1 MWLLKYP
8 DTLDLEVSR
17 NHKDTVCS
25 FGDKMRFFNGSW
37 ECWLKNIWFPL
48 ITFSSLW
55 RYYETTLSVSLHQPL
70 EATGFMTTTVRHS
83 GNKGHE
89 SLGTKVSWFPSVTLR
104 HFRRAENA
112 IPLVS
117 WDPRLK
123 VMWLLVGHIGH
134 LDTLKMPFCWVMRPW
149 VQGDMPSNLNIYSII
164 KAWKF
169 NYSSATRP
177 STNMYLAFHKASVQS
192 FDGLKMK
199 FFNDHETLGYT
210 IVERS
215 LQDCLT
221 NVQRLIIDCLRIVHW
236 LTNDFWT
243 IVKRL
248 VKDCWKIIKRL
259 LHD

>member
-89 SLGTKVSWFPSVTLR
+89 SLGTTVSWFPSVTLR

-134 LDTLKMPFCWVMRPW
+134 LDTLKMPFFWVMRPW
-149 VQGDMPSNLNIYSII
+149 AQGNIASN
-164 KAWKF
+164 
-169 NYSSATRP
+169 
-177 STNMYLAFHKASVQS
+177 
-192 FDGLKMK
+192 
-199 FFNDHETLGYT
+199 
-210 IVERS
+210 
-215 LQDCLT
+215 
-221 NVQRLIIDCLRIVHW
+221 
-236 LTNDFWT
+236 
-243 IVKRL
+243 
-248 VKDCWKIIKRL
+248 
-259 LHD
+259 

>member
-149 VQGDMPSNLNIYSII
+149 AQGNMASNLNIYSII

-169 NYSSATRP
+169 NYSSATRL
-177 STNMYLAFHKASVQS
+177 STNMYRAFHKASVQS

-199 FFNDHETLGYT
+199 FFND
-210 IVERS
+210 
-215 LQDCLT
+215 
-221 NVQRLIIDCLRIVHW
+221 
-236 LTNDFWT
+236 
-243 IVKRL
+243 
-248 VKDCWKIIKRL
+248 CWKVVARLFNECSTIDNRLFKNCSLADERL
-259 LHD
+259 LNDC